1 MSKWFIL
8 STLFC
13 TLTAVIPVHG
23 QITYDTSVAALTPR
37 AYSLLNID
45 PPAAESLFLY
55 ISHLDPADVMVKRQL
70 GYIYHQKSNYVKALE
85 FFSDAESL
93 CRSDTIALNIAYC
106 LVSLNRPK
114 EAEKILQRLQ
124 SSQHTMIRESARRQL
139 KEISGG
145 GPPSRWWTRIY
156 AAPYYDTRWKS
167 LFYYADIQ
175 QGYAID
181 NGRIIHGF
189 AFLNVSGD
197 ARSRGGLAPEIFS
210 DNAMIAGLG
219 VSIRPFRGLQF
230 NTQYGLSYDFVK
242 RENRPRVDGD
252 FRSVIIYS
260 GGIYP
265 SLKLH
270 NDVRIPLSPLLDVYS
285 SIGYYSRYKNI
296 IGYLQAR
303 AGVRVFE
310 VGYTGMDIYVRGG
323 LVRDTEKEFY
333 NNQFDGAVGIRLIPD
348 VTWGLYFA
356 AEFQRGYYWNVG
368 TTYNP
373 YDSYFSSFRFFIIF
387 QRTF

>member
-1 MSKWFIL
+1 MKKWVIHI
-8 STLFC
+8 TLFYA
-13 TLTAVIPVHG
+13 LTAVIPLHA
-23 QITYDTSVAALTPR
+23 QFIADTSVAALTSR
-37 AYSLLNID
+37 GYSLLNID

-55 ISHLDPADVMVKRQL
+55 ISHLDPMDVTVKRQL
-70 GYIYHQKSNYVKALE
+70 GYIYHQKSNYAKALE

-124 SSQHTMIRESARRQL
+124 SSQYPMIRESAGRQL
-139 KEISGG
+139 TEISGDG
-145 GPPSRWWTRIY
+145 KLKRWWTRIY

-175 QGYAID
+175 HGYAID
-181 NGRIIHGF
+181 NGRIINGF
-189 AFLNVSGD
+189 AFLDISGD
-197 ARSRGGLAPEIFS
+197 ARSKGGLAPEIFS

-242 RENRPRVDGD
+242 REDKSRVAGD
-252 FRSVIIYS
+252 FRSIIIYS
-260 GGIYP
+260 DGIYP
-265 SLKLH
+265 SFNLH
-270 NDVRIPLSPLLDVYS
+270 DKVGILFSPLLDVYS
-285 SIGYYSRYKNI
+285 SLGYYSRYKNI

-303 AGVRVFE
+303 AGVRVCE
-310 VGYTGMDIYVRGG
+310 AGYTAMDIYVRGG
-323 LVRDTEKEFY
+323 LVRDNEKEFY
-333 NNQFDGAVGIRLIPD
+333 NNQLDGAVGIRLIPD

-356 AEFQRGYYWNVG
+356 AEFQRGYYWNAG

-387 QRTF
+387 ERTF